1 VVATGP
7 EEDGDL
13 EKKSDQ
19 RREARERRHSEIR
32 SSSSVLFDPP
42 HVNLVRLF
50 ILYPPSLDLLGRATS
65 TTHRSIAAHM
75 LCQAAAG
82 LSLSCGKEGCCC
94 LAIAG
99 GGGEPVGGRHNGGGR
114 GRRSSLD
121 EFL

>member
-42 HVNLVRLF
+42 HVNHMRLF

-75 LCQAAAG
+75 LCQV
-82 LSLSCGKEGCCC
+82 LHYRPGKTL
-94 LAIAG
+94 LA
-99 GGGEPVGGRHNGGGR
+99 PSNGVIR
-114 GRRSSLD
+114 LQ
-121 EFL
+121 